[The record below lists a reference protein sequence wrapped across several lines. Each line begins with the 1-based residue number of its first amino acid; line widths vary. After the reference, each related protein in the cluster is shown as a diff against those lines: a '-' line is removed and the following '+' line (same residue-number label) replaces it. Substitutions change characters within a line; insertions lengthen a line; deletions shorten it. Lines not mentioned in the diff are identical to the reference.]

1 MVTQRVV
8 RLVMVVVLMMSPI
21 LVLARDVWAD
31 ELEQKTRE
39 FVQQLARRMTEQRR
53 TTVAVLD
60 FAKVEDDTVNAFGRL
75 LAEELVTKLTDI
87 GGFQVV
93 ERRFLNKILQEQKWS
108 LTDLVNPKTAVRFGE
123 LSGVQALITGTL
135 ADEGSYLRVNG
146 RLIGTDTG
154 YVIASAAV
162 TLFKDERITRV
173 WAQVTSS
180 APGSGAASGAGAP
193 SSVASVGAIRGFEGL
208 PMGKVIARP
217 ENVTGSWEIDLANME
232 VRNDEIELRVGLTNM
247 ASRASEGGISSE
259 GTYLVDDQGQQ
270 YKATKVLVI
279 GGTRETA
286 WIPPSVRR
294 VVKILFPMPSPH
306 ASSVTWVITLPWHNP
321 IVIRNSKPMR

>member
-108 LTDLVNPKTAVRFGE
+108 LTDLVNPKTAVQFGQI
-123 LSGVQALITGTL
+123 SGVQALITGQ
-135 ADEGSYLRVNG
+135 
-146 RLIGTDTG
+146 
-154 YVIASAAV
+154 VI
-162 TLFKDERITRV
+162 
-173 WAQVTSS
+173 Q
-180 APGSGAASGAGAP
+180 
-193 SSVASVGAIRGFEGL
+193 
-208 PMGKVIARP
+208 
-217 ENVTGSWEIDLANME
+217 
-232 VRNDEIELRVGLTNM
+232 
-247 ASRASEGGISSE
+247 
-259 GTYLVDDQGQQ
+259 
-270 YKATKVLVI
+270 
-279 GGTRETA
+279 
-286 WIPPSVRR
+286 
-294 VVKILFPMPSPH
+294 
-306 ASSVTWVITLPWHNP
+306 
-321 IVIRNSKPMR
+321 